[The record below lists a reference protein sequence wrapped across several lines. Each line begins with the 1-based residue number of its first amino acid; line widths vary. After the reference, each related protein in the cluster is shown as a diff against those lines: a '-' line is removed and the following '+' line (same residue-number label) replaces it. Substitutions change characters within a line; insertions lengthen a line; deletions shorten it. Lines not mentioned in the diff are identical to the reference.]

1 MDFKSAALFGSC
13 ISKDYAE
20 DLFRLLDTY
29 KSISASEAASRLKL
43 HIKTVQDF
51 MEAMT
56 TLNILKREE
65 VFEKKRPYYR
75 YSLKREKIVFDLV
88 LTTPEKEMQIDSSLQ
103 KKIREKKDA
112 PVRFTTSRSSDS
124 ISKVVIWEGT
134 GRNQTERKINLSQ
147 AQGRFLYNLP
157 FPNADYLSISLI
169 MEKAGIES
177 EYAPEILDIIDLLID
192 HKIVETEYQY
202 L

>member
-20 DLFRLLDTY
+20 NLFRLLDTY
-29 KSISASEAASRLKL
+29 KSISASEAASRLNL

-75 YSLKREKIVFDLV
+75 YSLKKDKIVFDLV

-103 KKIREKKDA
+103 IKIR
-112 PVRFTTSRSSDS
+112 
-124 ISKVVIWEGT
+124 
-134 GRNQTERKINLSQ
+134 
-147 AQGRFLYNLP
+147 
-157 FPNADYLSISLI
+157 
-169 MEKAGIES
+169 
-177 EYAPEILDIIDLLID
+177 
-192 HKIVETEYQY
+192 
-202 L
+202 